1 MNATVALR
9 GIRRSYRDVVA
20 VHNLDLDLFPGR
32 VYGLLGPNGSGKSTT
47 LRISLGL
54 SSPDAGTVR
63 LFGQTPNLAG
73 RRRTGLVPEQLSLSE
88 RDRVGEL
95 LELMLGLRGFS
106 RSDARTRAGQW
117 LERMELGA
125 LRKRRISQL
134 SKGQQQK
141 AQIAMALAHD
151 PDLLILDEPFTGLD
165 PHHQRL
171 ISAVFREAA
180 DRGATVVLSTHRL
193 REAQAL
199 IDEVVMMSLGHKVLE
214 GSLRDLRLAHGTQ
227 RYRVV
232 LQGEASW
239 LEGPEVES
247 VGRDR
252 DAYVVALRD
261 EANPRALLQRGLDAN
276 ATLVQFEQV
285 LPSLPELFDA
295 HTQDETTRKGRP

>member
-1 MNATVALR
+1 MNPTVELR
-9 GIRRSYRDVVA
+9 GIRRCYGDVVA
-20 VHNLDLDLFPGR
+20 VQNLDLDLYPGR

-54 SSPDAGTVR
+54 SSPDAGTAQ
-63 LFGQTPNLAG
+63 LFGETPGLAG

-95 LELMLGLRGFS
+95 LRMLLSLRGFS
-106 RSDARTRAGQW
+106 RSEARTRAHTW
-117 LERMELGA
+117 IERMELGS
-125 LRKRRISQL
+125 LESRRISQL

-141 AQIAMALAHD
+141 AQIALALAHD
-151 PDLLILDEPFTGLD
+151 PDLLVLDEPFSGLD
-165 PHHQRL
+165 PHHQAL
-171 ISAVFREAA
+171 IAEVFREAA

-199 IDEVVMMSLGHKVLE
+199 VDDVVLMSLGHKVLE
-214 GSLRDLRLAHGTQ
+214 GTLRDLRLAHGTQ

-232 LQGEASW
+232 LQGDAGW
-239 LEGPEVES
+239 LQGDEVS
-247 VGRDR
+247 NVGRDR
-252 DAYVVALRD
+252 DAYLVTLRD
-261 EANPRALLQRGLDAN
+261 GANPRALLQRGLDQQ

-295 HTQDETTRKGRP
+295 HTRDSKAEVA